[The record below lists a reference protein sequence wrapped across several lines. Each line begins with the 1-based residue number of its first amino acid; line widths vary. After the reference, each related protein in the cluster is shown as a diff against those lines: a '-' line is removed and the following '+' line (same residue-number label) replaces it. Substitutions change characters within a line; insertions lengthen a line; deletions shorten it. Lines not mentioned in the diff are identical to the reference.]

1 MLERQCISRVSRV
14 LFCSF
19 VLFRFCTS
27 DTGSG
32 IGNDQRG
39 GPSVRR
45 KWTSGRGSAQMPVG
59 LLILRVFLPLLSFSL
74 CLHCRHRSTPSI
86 WPPKGPRATPRELP
100 RISQEHP
107 RAPKSSQDR
116 PSYALV
122 IRNSAPRFPR
132 RTQGGLKEHQR
143 VPDELPRA
151 PNELPRT
158 SQQHPRAPKE
168 LQGVPKNPHGA
179 FKSS

>member
-1 MLERQCISRVSRV
+1 MTFCFRHRSTSTVFEKRGPKNSGQSIAADLLLERQFISRVSRV

-32 IGNDQRG
+32 IGNGQRG

-59 LLILRVFLPLLSFSL
+59 LLILRVLLPLLSFPL
-74 CLHCRHRSTPSI
+74 LLNCRHRSTPSI
-86 WPPKGPRATPRELP
+86 WPPKGPRATPKELP

-122 IRNSAPRFPR
+122 IRNSAPRLPR
-132 RTQGGLKEHQR
+132 RTQGAPKSSR
-143 VPDELPRA
+143 RA
-151 PNELPRT
+151 P
-158 SQQHPRAPKE
+158 
-168 LQGVPKNPHGA
+168 
-179 FKSS
+179 